1 MEKPVEQNE
10 FLYDDWTGRYID
22 NPDICGEPKKK
33 TIAEHKKE
41 QEIELKVLRKV
52 TWLLNKTAERE
63 LAETF
68 SEGERRHLK
77 RAYSESFNVIDI
89 ISRDCKEW

>member
-1 MEKPVEQNE
+1 MR
-10 FLYDDWTGRYID
+10 GA
-22 NPDICGEPKKK
+22 KKK
-33 TIAEHKKE
+33 TIAEHEKE
-41 QEIELKVLRKV
+41 QEIQLKVLRKV

-63 LAETF
+63 LEATYSA
-68 SEGERRHLK
+68 SELCHLK